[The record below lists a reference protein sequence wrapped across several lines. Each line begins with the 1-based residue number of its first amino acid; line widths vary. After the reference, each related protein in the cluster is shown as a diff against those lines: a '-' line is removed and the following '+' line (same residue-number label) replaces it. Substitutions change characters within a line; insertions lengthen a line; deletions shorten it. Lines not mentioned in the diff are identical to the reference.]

1 MKSTLL
7 CASLTCLPFFSF
19 SQDTTTAELP
29 PKFWKVEGLT
39 SFTMSQTS
47 LVNWQAGGE
56 NSITGNFLFKLTANY
71 EKNKWK
77 WQNSLE
83 INLGATKLADRDWR
97 KTDDRIEL
105 NTKVL
110 RHLSKNWDYNAF
122 GTFRTQFTEGFLIEN
137 DTITARISHILAPAY
152 VLAGIGFTYK
162 PVAWFSIDLSPLTSK
177 TTIVR
182 DQRLADIGAF
192 GVKAAEFD
200 EVTGIQTRAGEMI
213 RVELGGYANI
223 KLQKDIMENV
233 SLQTK
238 ADFFSNYLEN
248 PQNIDITWDVLI
260 VMKINKWLSANL
272 TTNLIYDD
280 DIKMATGTDANGL
293 PTRGPRTQFKE
304 TFGAG
309 LTVKF

>member
-1 MKSTLL
+1 MKSILL
-7 CASLTCLPFFSF
+7 CAGLACLPFFSF
-19 SQDTTTAELP
+19 SQDTAATDTLP
-29 PKFWKVEGLT
+29 KTWKIEGVTSLT
-39 SFTMSQTS
+39 LSQTS
-47 LVNWQAGGE
+47 LTNWQAGGE

-97 KTDDRIEL
+97 KTDDRIEI
-105 NTKVL
+105 NTKIM
-110 RHLSKNWDYNAF
+110 RNISKKLYYNGF
-122 GTFRTQFTEGFLIEN
+122 GTFRTQFTEGFLIED

-152 VLAGIGFTYK
+152 VLAGIGFTHK
-162 PVAWFSIDLSPLTSK
+162 PTSWMSIDISPITSK

-182 DQRLADIGAF
+182 DQRLADVGAF

-200 EVTGIQTRAGEMI
+200 EVTGMQTRAGEMI
-213 RVELGGYANI
+213 RVELGGYVNI

-280 DIKMATGTDANGL
+280 DIKMVTGTDANGNV
-293 PTRGPRTQFKE
+293 TRGPRTQFKE